1 MKKQTTK
8 TALSALDFALS
19 ELSAAEKRE
28 DEFSIDD
35 FIQSLAAQGEAVSV
49 SSATSRL
56 STLITK
62 GMLIK
67 RKARVDGRMMNLYS
81 KP

>member
-1 MKKQTTK
+1 MAKKIGN
-8 TALSALDFALS
+8 LSALQYALAK
-19 ELSAAEKRE
+19 LSTDEKRD
-28 DEFSIDD
+28 DEFSVDD
-35 FIQSLAAQGEAVSV
+35 FIRSLAAQGESVSV

-62 GMLIK
+62 GILIK

>member
-1 MKKQTTK
+1 MAKKIGN
-8 TALSALDFALS
+8 LSALQYALAK
-19 ELSAAEKRE
+19 LSTDEKRD
-28 DEFSIDD
+28 DEFSVDD
-35 FIQSLAAQGEAVSV
+35 FIRSLAAQGEPVSV

-62 GMLIK
+62 GILIK

>member
-1 MKKQTTK
+1 MAKKIGN
-8 TALSALDFALS
+8 LSALQYALAK
-19 ELSAAEKRE
+19 LSTDEKRD
-28 DEFSIDD
+28 DEFSVDD
-35 FIQSLAAQGEAVSV
+35 FIRSLAAQGEPVSV